1 MIGTVEEK
9 KANVTPISEK
19 GKKQGPGNYK
29 LVSLTLVPGKATE
42 QICLEAIPSSVRDGG
57 WQQPTINSFL
67 SPPQHCP
74 WWSQYRAKQLP
85 GSIWGMRSF
94 RFLGEGLHIFTLS
107 DCVYGRNI
115 LVAGICLSA
124 MRLLLYFL
132 HSLSMLS
139 GGASFLL

>member
-1 MIGTVEEK
+1 MRR
-9 KANVTPISEK
+9 
-19 GKKQGPGNYK
+19 KQMSHPPLRRARNGPSNYK
-29 LVSLTLVPGKATE
+29 LVSLTLVSGKAIE

-74 WWSQYRAKQLP
+74 WWSQYRAKQLA

-107 DCVYGRNI
+107 DFTYGRNI